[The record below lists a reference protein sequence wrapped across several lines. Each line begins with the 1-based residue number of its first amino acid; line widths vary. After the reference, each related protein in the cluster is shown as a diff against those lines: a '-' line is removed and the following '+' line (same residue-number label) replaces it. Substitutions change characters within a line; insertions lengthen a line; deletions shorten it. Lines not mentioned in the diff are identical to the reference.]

1 MPQPLMQKF
10 RRILVLASLSLAAVA
25 LAQTTTIPTRRPVS
39 SPNGST
45 LRRPVITL
53 PTLMF
58 DSETKAYDAKPGQ
71 AEAPFVFNLTNVW
84 TNEIVIERTATSCG
98 CTVAKLPQQP
108 WHLKPATYGEI
119 KVTVN
124 LAGKPPG
131 LVQKEVTVY
140 TSVGNR
146 ILTVKVTNPAVAMTE
161 AQRKANAEKAAKD
174 RQSIFHRGATPDD
187 NCASCHID
195 KGLGKSGPE
204 LYAADCGICHDSPNR
219 ASGVPDLQALTAVK
233 DTDFDYWKG
242 WISDGGRAGSMMPA
256 FAKSHGGPLS
266 EAEINNLAAYLV
278 LSVSRHRQPVSGS
291 ATNAALIK
299 KQTP

>member
-1 MPQPLMQKF
+1 MQKF